1 MSSLFLGFSLA
12 IATFSIKC
20 LDAPEMSSCRL
31 RKEDPDQQ
39 VLVRGAPKIVQKQQV
54 EKKAD

>member
-20 LDAPEMSSCRL
+20 LDAPEMSSCLL
-31 RKEDPDQQ
+31 REDPDQQ